1 MFQRNFF
8 CCFWFT
14 LVLHEV
20 YMRFSTSICMKSR
33 STFPGKYFSFPF
45 HVQNNMKCQQS
56 SETRLQ
62 TVLQISDPCLKDE
75 WPFKVRKASLRKCF
89 NSMYFEASL
98 HIMMCCSLSCCEAS
112 ETRFKQSLQMN
123 KAMIE
128 GKMAVQSPKECVSK
142 MFPLNVFRS
151 FATYHE
157 VL

>member
-1 MFQRNFF
+1 MEIPFLGKNTFTNKYLSFAFTLLYLNCTLRFNFLSVLNSRVFENMFQRNFY

-75 WPFKVRKASLRKCF
+75 WPFKVRKR
-89 NSMYFEASL
+89 
-98 HIMMCCSLSCCEAS
+98 H
-112 ETRFKQSLQMN
+112 
-123 KAMIE
+123 
-128 GKMAVQSPKECVSK
+128 
-142 MFPLNVFRS
+142 
-151 FATYHE
+151 
-157 VL
+157 